1 MKALFVFILIFSCSS
16 FWAQETPKTGALAE
30 PKPISCFADCGVAEF
45 PGGHK
50 ALMQFLADNIKY
62 PSCLGDVSYSS
73 RVYVK
78 FIVTETGKVV
88 APEIVRGA
96 VDCPECDEEVLRVI
110 KLMPDWIPAQNQG
123 KPVNSYFNLPVRFC
137 L

>member
-1 MKALFVFILIFSCSS
+1 MKAIVVVLLVFQSLVSWS
-16 FWAQETPKTGALAE
+16 QETPKTGALAE